1 MPAVLP
7 ACAAIL
13 CLTKAWAATENLS
26 IKLEYRI
33 ARGLKPIYAKRESV
47 TWRVIYVSTQL
58 SLRPNFPEALNL
70 HPLGEMF
77 CHLVRA

>member
-13 CLTKAWAATENLS
+13 CPTKAWAATENLS

-33 ARGLKPIYAKRESV
+33 ARGLKPIRQKGVSHLASDIREH
-47 TWRVIYVSTQL
+47 TT
-58 SLRPNFPEALNL
+58 FPKT
-70 HPLGEMF
+70 
-77 CHLVRA
+77 